1 VFSVS
6 VVLIMA
12 ALLMISRG
20 ESDAA
25 ERAFAIL
32 SYSRMQL
39 TFTSQP
45 ALRIIHIGGYWRGL
59 NDVVRQMMLGLC
71 STGAA
76 VLEYN
81 SDEHPQAL
89 DAEGRVYDRGASGPV
104 WLREEHLQPVIDEFR
119 PDLIVCNAG
128 V

>member
-1 VFSVS
+1 
-6 VVLIMA
+6 
-12 ALLMISRG
+12 
-20 ESDAA
+20 
-25 ERAFAIL
+25 
-32 SYSRMQL
+32 MQL

-81 SDEHPQAL
+81 TDDHPQAL
-89 DAEGRVYDRGASGPV
+89 DTESRVYDRVPSVRFGCRRSICSRQSMSSA
-104 WLREEHLQPVIDEFR
+104 RT
-119 PDLIVCNAG
+119 
-128 V
+128 